1 MAKVI
6 WNFSSHVMN
15 NLIIPL
21 RKSIFIFFNELEL
34 LEMRLNILS
43 DVVDY
48 FVLTESPFTV
58 SGNEKPLYYQENKDR
73 FGKFNDKI
81 VHYVTEEIPN
91 DFSHMLEKTKYHAA
105 YKDLDPYG
113 TPMIQLPIRFQ
124 RALFNR
130 NNSAFGIENAGASD
144 EDLIITSDADEII
157 NPYVLEDV
165 SWFDSSNQYVAICN
179 AYYYKLNFLYQ
190 SDWMGSRLCTWK
202 HLRETTIDQH
212 RQDHKNA
219 YKIEN
224 AGWHFSFLGNAE
236 NFKLKLA
243 SYEHTENNIDSVVSN
258 AEEKIEQGLDPLNR
272 GMTYRAVPIDETYPE
287 YIQQNQDKYVDLIKS
302 WN

>member
-1 MAKVI
+1 MKV
-6 WNFSSHVMN
+6 FDS
-15 NLIIPL
+15 
-21 RKSIFIFFNELEL
+21 FIFFNELEL
-34 LEMRLNILS
+34 LEMRLNILN

-73 FGKFNDKI
+73 FSKWNDKI
-81 VHYVTEEIPN
+81 VHHVTEEIPT
-91 DFSHMLEKTKYHAA
+91 DFNHMLEKTKYHVA

-130 NNSAFGIENAGASD
+130 NNSAFGIEKAGASD
-144 EDLIITSDADEII
+144 EDLVITSDADEII
-157 NPYVLEDV
+157 NPYVLEDL
-165 SWFDSSNQYVAICN
+165 SWFNPENHYVTICN

-190 SDWMGSRLCTWK
+190 DDWMGSRLCTWK
-202 HLRETTIDQH
+202 NLKQTTIDQL
-212 RQDHKNA
+212 RQDHRNA
-219 YKIEN
+219 YRIED

-243 SYEHTENNIDSVVSN
+243 SYEHTENNTSENVSN
-258 AEEKIEQGLDPLNR
+258 AEEKIEKGLDPLNR
-272 GMTYRAVPIDETYPE
+272 GMTYRAVPIDDTYPE
-287 YIQQNQDKYVDLIKS
+287 YIQNNQEKYSEFIKP
-302 WN
+302 WT